1 MYVVDLENL
10 TLDALHELA
19 ERLAP
24 FICGGSVVFLRAE
37 LGGGKTTLSRAI
49 LGALG
54 YSGVV
59 KSPTYSIVET
69 YLINAQLQVAH
80 FDLYRLIEQ
89 DALYHIGFDDFVN
102 EQYAL
107 LIEWPEAYV
116 DTLPKPT
123 VMVDIASYS
132 EHMRHVVVHTSY
144 DALHECL
151 LSFKGV

>member
-1 MYVVDLENL
+1 MRVVDLGAL
-10 TLDALHELA
+10 TLDGMHELA

-24 FICGGSVVFLRAE
+24 FISGGSVVFLRAD

-54 YSGVV
+54 YSEAV

-69 YLINAQLQVAH
+69 YPINPALQVAH
-80 FDLYRLIEQ
+80 FDLYRLVER

-102 EQYAL
+102 DQYAL

-116 DTLPKPT
+116 DALPTPTLI
-123 VMVDIASYS
+123 VDIALCS
-132 EHMRHVVVHTSY
+132 EHMRHVVVHASQ
-144 DALHECL
+144 DALLESL
-151 LSFKGV
+151 TSWKDV